1 MSNIKVGCEAPGMF
15 NYNLDIICPVQL
27 RSSVKCM
34 SLFAQKGGKDGDK
47 QVMKHTSNEKKHVPY
62 LNGNP
67 TRTVAISNAAALL
80 DISVGIRINYDN
92 R

>member
-1 MSNIKVGCEAPGMF
+1 
-15 NYNLDIICPVQL
+15 
-27 RSSVKCM
+27 
-34 SLFAQKGGKDGDK
+34 
-47 QVMKHTSNEKKHVPY
+47 MKHASNEKKHVPY

-67 TRTVAISNAAALL
+67 TRTGAISNALALL

>member
-1 MSNIKVGCEAPGMF
+1 
-15 NYNLDIICPVQL
+15 
-27 RSSVKCM
+27 
-34 SLFAQKGGKDGDK
+34 
-47 QVMKHTSNEKKHVPY
+47 MKHASNEKKHVPY

-67 TRTVAISNAAALL
+67 TTTVEISKVVALL

>member
-1 MSNIKVGCEAPGMF
+1 
-15 NYNLDIICPVQL
+15 
-27 RSSVKCM
+27 
-34 SLFAQKGGKDGDK
+34 
-47 QVMKHTSNEKKHVPY
+47 MKHTSNEKKHGPY

-67 TRTVAISNAAALL
+67 IRREAISKATIFL